1 MKKKLLV
8 LSLIAIC
15 LAIMAAG
22 TLAYFTGGVTA
33 HNVITTGGVSVELIE
48 TTDGDLPF
56 PAQGVSGVMPGD
68 SVTKKV
74 VVKNLG
80 PSQAWVRLKLDVE
93 VRDADGELMVLE
105 DFPFTLNG
113 ADPDKWLVSAN
124 DPYVYYSQPLDL
136 DESTVPFMDA
146 VQFND
151 SMGNEFQ
158 GSTLSL
164 KITVQAVQTANNG
177 DTVYEATGWAED

>member
-8 LSLIAIC
+8 LSLIVICIAI
-15 LAIMAAG
+15 LAAG

-48 TTDGDLPF
+48 TTDGNRPF

-93 VRDADGELMVLE
+93 VRNAEGELMALE
-105 DFPFTLNG
+105 DFPFTLTG
-113 ADPDKWLVSAN
+113 ADPDKWLASGDA
-124 DPYVYYSQPLDL
+124 PYVYYSQPLDL
-136 DESTVPFMDA
+136 GESTVPFMDA
-146 VQFND
+146 VEFKD

-177 DTVYEATGWAED
+177 TAVTEALGWPEV

>member
-1 MKKKLLV
+1 
-8 LSLIAIC
+8 
-15 LAIMAAG
+15 
-22 TLAYFTGGVTA
+22 
-33 HNVITTGGVSVELIE
+33 
-48 TTDGDLPF
+48 
-56 PAQGVSGVMPGD
+56 
-68 SVTKKV
+68 
-74 VVKNLG
+74 
-80 PSQAWVRLKLDVE
+80 
-93 VRDADGELMVLE
+93 MVLE
-105 DFPFTLNG
+105 DFPFILTG
-113 ADPDKWLVSAN
+113 ADPDKWLVSEN